1 MTGLAGGRIV
11 FVHDTQGFFLL
22 LSRRRLAAGFGSVL
36 HLCAL
41 EGLDDTRTV
50 PSGWGRD
57 EE

>member
-11 FVHDTQGFFLL
+11 FVHDPQGFFLL
-22 LSRRRLAAGFGSVL
+22 VSWWRLAAGFGSVL
-36 HLCAL
+36 HLRAL

-50 PSGWGRD
+50 PSGWDRD